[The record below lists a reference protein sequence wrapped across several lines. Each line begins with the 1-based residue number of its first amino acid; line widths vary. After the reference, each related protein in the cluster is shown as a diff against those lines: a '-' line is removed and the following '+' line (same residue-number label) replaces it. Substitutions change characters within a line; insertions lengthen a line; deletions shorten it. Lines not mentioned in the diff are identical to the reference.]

1 MSFEV
6 SKAMLSASI
15 QPSGPT
21 LENLIGVF
29 IFLTLKPEKRTVFT
43 DCDNYNQIG
52 YLVKEFVLI
61 LISIFFDL
69 LSQT

>member
-1 MSFEV
+1 
-6 SKAMLSASI
+6 
-15 QPSGPT
+15 
-21 LENLIGVF
+21 
-29 IFLTLKPEKRTVFT
+29 LTLKPEKRTVFT